1 MLNEIQSRIM
11 QYNRVQ
17 LNTTNSEQ
25 NTFNQFCIHLQQI
38 FFHSCYLLIFR
49 LQNSAE
55 NNYILFPNRTGKNPI
70 INISL
75 ILAHIN
81 PHLWDQTTFMSLW
94 LYSSIN
100 LFCSL
105 YTVTSLG
112 IPHKLNTTTG
122 ASCCKHQ
129 SCWK

>member
-81 PHLWDQTTFMSLW
+81 PHLWDQTTFMGSNHIYGIKPHLCHFGYI
-94 LYSSIN
+94 LLST
-100 LFCSL
+100 CSDRS
-105 YTVTSLG
+105 T
-112 IPHKLNTTTG
+112 
-122 ASCCKHQ
+122 Q
-129 SCWK
+129 